1 MKNKQRRVL
10 VLKRIFYV
18 GVILGLTAFQWCGC
32 KTYERPV
39 GVTQIPGRAYGVPLN
54 LRGAPAESVIRS
66 ISAPG
71 GLPSAHEE
79 LWIIAKSGEQPPGKS
94 DEVPGSGVLM
104 TKLPQ
109 QEKEVPL
116 PLRHTSVKGSING
129 YIATVD
135 VTQQF
140 QNPYD
145 AKIEAVYVFPLP
157 ENAAVNE
164 FLMRIGDRLIRGIIR
179 ERSEAEA
186 IYREAKSQGY
196 VASLLTQER
205 PNIFTQSVA
214 NIEPGKAIDI
224 EIKYFHTLS
233 YVDGWYEFVF
243 PMVVGPRYNPPGS
256 TAGVGAVARGNSGNS
271 GQSTEVQYL
280 RPGERS
286 GHDVSLQLEIN
297 AGVTIEEVTSR
308 GHAVKS
314 TVVAADRRMVE
325 LSPADSI
332 PNKDFIIRYRVA
344 GDRIKSNL
352 LTHHDERGGF
362 FTLMLYPPQTL
373 ENLERQPLEMV
384 FLLDCSGS
392 MSGEPIK
399 QAKTAIERTL
409 LQLRPDDSFQI
420 VNFSEKASALGA
432 RPIEATMDNVRRG
445 LNYLRSL
452 NGDGPTQMIEG
463 IKAALDFSHDLRRLR
478 FVCFMTDGFIG
489 NEAEILREVRQRLGE
504 SRIFSFGVGS
514 APNRY
519 LLDGLA
525 RIGRG
530 AVAYLGPRDD
540 SAAIMDRFV
549 ERISHPALIDLQ
561 VDWGGSVTDVFP
573 DKMPD
578 MFVGRAVV
586 LTGRYAGNSAPT
598 VQVIG
603 RAGGQRV
610 VLPVLAGGA
619 LVDTSSSALPS
630 VWARLKIAALSDHA
644 LVELSDD
651 STAQIKQ
658 TALDFSLMSAFT
670 AFVAVDSSRRT
681 EGTEGTTVPVAV
693 PVPQGT
699 KYRTTVPEN

>member
-1 MKNKQRRVL
+1 M
-10 VLKRIFYV
+10 
-18 GVILGLTAFQWCGC
+18 
-32 KTYERPV
+32 
-39 GVTQIPGRAYGVPLN
+39 
-54 LRGAPAESVIRS
+54 
-66 ISAPG
+66 
-71 GLPSAHEE
+71 
-79 LWIIAKSGEQPPGKS
+79 
-94 DEVPGSGVLM
+94 
-104 TKLPQ
+104 
-109 QEKEVPL
+109 
-116 PLRHTSVKGSING
+116 
-129 YIATVD
+129 
-135 VTQQF
+135 
-140 QNPYD
+140 
-145 AKIEAVYVFPLP
+145 
-157 ENAAVNE
+157 
-164 FLMRIGDRLIRGIIR
+164 
-179 ERSEAEA
+179 
-186 IYREAKSQGY
+186 
-196 VASLLTQER
+196 
-205 PNIFTQSVA
+205 
-214 NIEPGKAIDI
+214 
-224 EIKYFHTLS
+224 
-233 YVDGWYEFVF
+233 
-243 PMVVGPRYNPPGS
+243 
-256 TAGVGAVARGNSGNS
+256 
-271 GQSTEVQYL
+271 QYL

-314 TVVAADRRMVE
+314 TVVAADRRMIE

-409 LQLRPDDSFQI
+409 FQLRPDDSFQI

>member
-256 TAGVGAVARGNSGNS
+256 TTGVGAVARGNSGNS

-314 TVVAADRRMVE
+314 TVVAADRRMIE

-619 LVDTSSSALPS
+619 LVDASSSALPS